1 MLLHEEAH
9 DIQAWFGGFKIDAT
23 VVAVPLLLI
32 LTWFA
37 YVWDRPTVPA
47 TVAMLVALSPIWLPF
62 FLGTILLIT
71 WVHYIRYRF
80 WFNREMT
87 LLEIQLPAEVTK
99 SPQGIEIFLSS
110 IYNTGSETTFLNRLW
125 KGGFRPIWSL
135 EMASNEGQIS
145 FYIHCMKVWMHAVEG
160 RIYGQYP
167 EAKVMEVDDYVTK
180 VPFNLDDYEL
190 WGSEYMKT
198 GAADAIPF
206 KTYVDFSLDKDTD
219 TPETKT
225 DPMVNI
231 WEVMNLMGKDEYLWM
246 QIIIRGHA
254 KQDWYGFPESKDS
267 FVEKGKAHVRK
278 IMVDAA
284 QRAGQVLKDSD
295 IVDGKMNA
303 LLTDGEKNIIEG
315 IHNTFNKNIFDTGMR
330 IVYIA
335 KKEKFKGITGAFLYR
350 GFQVFKNEGSGIIGR
365 RGMIRFDYPWEDFM
379 GIRERHIKRLLH
391 FHYKYRAY
399 FNVPYDQVPTFMS
412 TEELA
417 TLWHF
422 PWSSTKTPGLNRVP
436 SKSSEAPTNLPIL
449 PQ

>member
-1 MLLHEEAH
+1 MLLHDEAH
-9 DIQAWFGGFKIDAT
+9 SVWK
-23 VVAVPLLLI
+23 
-32 LTWFA
+32 WFA
-37 YVWDRPTVPA
+37 GYKIETTIIAGPVIIALACFAWVWDPPTVPA

-62 FLGTILLIT
+62 FLGTMLLVT
-71 WVHYIRYRF
+71 WVHYVRYHF

-99 SPQGIEIFLSS
+99 SPEGIEIFLSS

-125 KGGFRPIWSL
+125 KGGFRPVWSL
-135 EMASNEGQIS
+135 EMASNEGKIS

-190 WGSEYMKT
+190 WGSEYRKMNAV
-198 GAADAIPF
+198 GAIPF

-254 KQDWYGFPESKDS
+254 KQDWYGFPDKDDA
-267 FVEKGKAHVRK
+267 FVEDGKKK
-278 IMVDAA
+278 IKEFMAGAA
-284 QRAGQVLKDSD
+284 KRAQEVLKESD

-303 LLTDGEKNIIEG
+303 LLTEGERDTVKAIE
-315 IHNTFNKNIFDTGMR
+315 HSFSKNIFDSGMR

-350 GFQVFKNEGSGIIGR
+350 GFQVFRNKDSGIIGT

-379 GIRERHIKRLLH
+379 GIRERQIKKLLH

-399 FNVPYDQVPTFMS
+399 FNVPYDQVPMYLS
-412 TEELA
+412 TEEIA

-436 SKSSEAPTNLPIL
+436 AKTETAPSNLPIL